1 MLGWLQ
7 ARWSNRG
14 MLDYTCQ
21 RTASIRYTVVMTMHL
36 RQPFTDAHTWP
47 RYEVRAM
54 AVWVLITTLAVGL
67 GLKVALNVSYG
78 EINESCKE
86 LLC

>member
-1 MLGWLQ
+1 
-7 ARWSNRG
+7 
-14 MLDYTCQ
+14 
-21 RTASIRYTVVMTMHL
+21 MTKHL
-36 RQPFTDAHTWP
+36 VRHSFDAHTWP
-47 RYEVRAM
+47 KLEVRDM
-54 AVWVLITTLAVGL
+54 AAWVLITTLAVGL

>member
-1 MLGWLQ
+1 
-7 ARWSNRG
+7 
-14 MLDYTCQ
+14 
-21 RTASIRYTVVMTMHL
+21 
-36 RQPFTDAHTWP
+36 
-47 RYEVRAM
+47 M